1 MSCVFSFIT
10 SPFLLT
16 FLQIIVS
23 SAYLNV
29 FPETFPSRDHIDW
42 LPVDK
47 LSKILVEIL
56 SSASHPSNRQELPG
70 EEDSNPLDRV
80 GAVGT
85 KMYHVVN
92 PHAASWSAD
101 FAAEVLDAYPGS
113 LVQPVPFEEWV
124 QRLKATAEEAENDKN
139 IDIERNPAIRL
150 VDFYSDAISAKKS
163 QRILP
168 ANASTEASKTLRE
181 LGPLSRGWLEN
192 WMVQWS
198 LKSA

>member
-1 MSCVFSFIT
+1 M
-10 SPFLLT
+10 
-16 FLQIIVS
+16 QIIVS

-56 SSASHPSNRQELPG
+56 SSASHPSNRPELS
-70 EEDSNPLDRV
+70 EEEVSDPSDRV
-80 GAVGT
+80 GAVRT
-85 KMYHVVN
+85 KVYHVVN
-92 PHAASWSAD
+92 PQAASWSAD

-113 LVQPVPFEEWV
+113 VVQPVPYDKWV
-124 QRLKATAEEAENDKN
+124 ERLKASAEEAEDDKN
-139 IDIERNPAIRL
+139 VDIERNPAICL
-150 VDFYSDAISAKKS
+150 EDFYSDAIDAKKS

-168 ANASTEASKTLRE
+168 ANAATEASKTLRE
-181 LGPLSRGWLEN
+181 LGPLSRDWLEK

>member
-1 MSCVFSFIT
+1 M
-10 SPFLLT
+10 
-16 FLQIIVS
+16 QIIVS

-29 FPETFPSRDHIDW
+29 FPKTFPSRDHIDW

-47 LSKILVEIL
+47 LSKILLEIL
-56 SSASHPSNRQELPG
+56 SSASHPSNRQELRD
-70 EEDSNPLDRV
+70 EEVSDPLDRA

-92 PHAASWSAD
+92 SQAASWSAD
-101 FAAEVLDAYPGS
+101 LAAEVLDAYPGS
-113 LVQPVPFEEWV
+113 LVQPLPFEEWV
-124 QRLKATAEEAENDKN
+124 ERLKASAEEAENDEN

-150 VDFYSDAISAKKS
+150 VDFYSDAIGAKKG
-163 QRILP
+163 QRILA

-198 LKSA
+198 LKPA

>member
-1 MSCVFSFIT
+1 M
-10 SPFLLT
+10 
-16 FLQIIVS
+16 QIIVS
-23 SAYLNV
+23 SAFLNA

-42 LPVDK
+42 VPVDK

-56 SSASHPSNRQELPG
+56 SSASHPSNRQELSN
-70 EEDSNPLDRV
+70 EEVSDPLDRA

-92 PHAASWSAD
+92 PKAASWSAD

-124 QRLKATAEEAENDKN
+124 ERLKASAEEAENDKN
-139 IDIERNPAIRL
+139 IDIERNPAIGL
-150 VDFYSDAISAKKS
+150 EDFYSDAIGAKKS

-168 ANASTEASKTLRE
+168 AKAATEASKTLRE

>member
-1 MSCVFSFIT
+1 MSQ
-10 SPFLLT
+10 FLLT
-16 FLQIIVS
+16 NLQIIVS
-23 SAYLNV
+23 SAYLKV

-56 SSASHPSNRQELPG
+56 SSASHPSNGQELPD
-70 EEDSNPLDRV
+70 EEVSDPLDRAGV
-80 GAVGT
+80 VGT

-92 PHAASWSAD
+92 PQATSWSAD
-101 FAAEVLDAYPGS
+101 FAAEVLNAYPDS
-113 LVQPVPFEEWV
+113 RVQPVPFEEWV
-124 QRLKATAEEAENDKN
+124 ERLKASAEEAENDKN

-150 VDFYSDAISAKKS
+150 VDFYSDAIGAKTS

-181 LGPLSRGWLEN
+181 LGPLSLGWLEN
-192 WMVQWS
+192 WMVQWG

>member
-1 MSCVFSFIT
+1 MT

-16 FLQIIVS
+16 FSQIFVS

-56 SSASHPSNRQELPG
+56 SSASHPSNRQKLPG
-70 EEDSNPLDRV
+70 EEVSDPLDRA
-80 GAVGT
+80 GGVGT

-92 PHAASWSAD
+92 PQATSWSAD
-101 FAAEVLDAYPGS
+101 LAAKVLDAYPDS

-124 QRLKATAEEAENDKN
+124 ERLKASAEEAENDRN

-150 VDFYSDAISAKKS
+150 VDFYSDAIGAKKS

-168 ANASTEASKTLRE
+168 ANTSTKASKTLRE
-181 LGPLSRGWLEN
+181 LGPLSLGWLEN

-198 LKSA
+198 LRSA

>member
-1 MSCVFSFIT
+1 M
-10 SPFLLT
+10 
-16 FLQIIVS
+16 QIIVS

-56 SSASHPSNRQELPG
+56 SSASHPSSRQELSD
-70 EEDSNPLDRV
+70 EEVSDPLERA

-85 KMYHVVN
+85 KIYHVVN
-92 PHAASWSAD
+92 PQATSWSAD
-101 FAAEVLDAYPGS
+101 VAAEVLDAYPGS

-124 QRLKATAEEAENDKN
+124 ERLKASAEEPENDEN
-139 IDIERNPAIRL
+139 IDIERNPAIAL
-150 VDFYSDAISAKKS
+150 EDFYSDAIGAKKS
-163 QRILP
+163 QRVLR
-168 ANASTEASKTLRE
+168 ANAATEASKTLRE
-181 LGPLSRGWLEN
+181 LGPLSRGWLEK

>member
-1 MSCVFSFIT
+1 MFRVFSVLT

-56 SSASHPSNRQELPG
+56 SSASHPSNRQELSD
-70 EEDSNPLDRV
+70 EEDSDPLDRA
-80 GAVGT
+80 GTVGT

-92 PHAASWSAD
+92 PQAASWSAD
-101 FAAEVLDAYPGS
+101 FAAEVLDAYPNNH
-113 LVQPVPFEEWV
+113 VQPVPFEEWV
-124 QRLKATAEEAENDKN
+124 ERLKASAEEAENDKN

-150 VDFYSDAISAKKS
+150 EDFYSDAIGAKKS

-168 ANASTEASKTLRE
+168 ANAATKASKTLRE

>member
-1 MSCVFSFIT
+1 MPCVFRVIT

-16 FLQIIVS
+16 SLQIIVS
-23 SAYLNV
+23 SAYLHV
-29 FPETFPSRDHIDW
+29 FPKTFPSRDHIDW

-56 SSASHPSNRQELPG
+56 SSASHPSNRQEPPN
-70 EEDSNPLDRV
+70 EEVSGPLDRA

-92 PHAASWSAD
+92 PQAASWSAD
-101 FAAEVLDAYPGS
+101 FAPEVLDAYPGS
-113 LVQPVPFEEWV
+113 VVQALPFEEWV
-124 QRLKATAEEAENDKN
+124 ERLKASAEEAENDEN

-150 VDFYSDAISAKKS
+150 VDFYSDAIGAKMG

-181 LGPLSRGWLEN
+181 LGPLSRDWLDN

-198 LKSA
+198 LKAA

>member
-1 MSCVFSFIT
+1 M
-10 SPFLLT
+10 
-16 FLQIIVS
+16 QIIVS

-29 FPETFPSRDHIDW
+29 FPKTFPSRDHIDW

-56 SSASHPSNRQELPG
+56 SSASHLSNRQELPD
-70 EEDSNPLDRV
+70 EEVSDPLDRA
-80 GAVGT
+80 GAVGA

-92 PHAASWSAD
+92 PQAASWSAD

-113 LVQPVPFEEWV
+113 IVQPLPFEEWV
-124 QRLKATAEEAENDKN
+124 ERLKASAEEAENDEN

-150 VDFYSDAISAKKS
+150 VDFYLDAIGAKKG

-181 LGPLSRGWLEN
+181 LGPLSRDWLDN
-192 WMVQWS
+192 WMVQWG
-198 LKSA
+198 LKPA

>member
-1 MSCVFSFIT
+1 M
-10 SPFLLT
+10 
-16 FLQIIVS
+16 QIIVS

-56 SSASHPSNRQELPG
+56 SSASHPSNRQELSD
-70 EEDSNPLDRV
+70 EEDSDPLDRA
-80 GAVGT
+80 GTVGT

-92 PHAASWSAD
+92 PQAASWSAD
-101 FAAEVLDAYPGS
+101 FAAEVLDAYPNNH
-113 LVQPVPFEEWV
+113 VQPVPFEEWV
-124 QRLKATAEEAENDKN
+124 ERLKASAEEAENDKN

-150 VDFYSDAISAKKS
+150 EDFYSDAIGAKKS

-168 ANASTEASKTLRE
+168 ANAATKASKTLRE

>member
-1 MSCVFSFIT
+1 MSCVFSVIT
-10 SPFLLT
+10 SPSLLT

-29 FPETFPSRDHIDW
+29 FPETFSSRDHIDW

-56 SSASHPSNRQELPG
+56 SSASHPSNKQELPD
-70 EEDSNPLDRV
+70 EEVSDPLDRA
-80 GAVGT
+80 GAMRT

-92 PHAASWSAD
+92 PQAASWSAD
-101 FAAEVLDAYPGS
+101 FAAEVLDAYPGG

-124 QRLKATAEEAENDKN
+124 ERLKASAEEAENDKN

-150 VDFYSDAISAKKS
+150 VDFYSDAIGAKKS

-168 ANASTEASKTLRE
+168 ANASTAASKTLRE